1 MEAGVDRLTGVT
13 AEALTGRA
21 WRFAHAANPDDA
33 RAMSF
38 EPNGSIT
45 PLLHPNEARWR
56 IEQGVLFLMTIDGQD
71 SSRFDRAG
79 DSPGGPVLHG
89 RFMLDPG
96 SNIQFVLRPA
106 SWDERPKHPFRTS
119 LHLERQIRERGW
131 RIGDHTYGLPTIY
144 EEGIADLHIGKFT
157 SIADS
162 VVVALGDHR
171 MDTVSTYPFT
181 ALSRA
186 WPSRPQAPD
195 HTTKGDVVI
204 GSDVWIGANAFIAS
218 GVTIGDGAVIGASS
232 VVTRDVPPYAVI
244 GGNPGRIIRY
254 RFTPEQ
260 ISALLA
266 IRWWD
271 WPDETV
277 DRFLPLITGSD
288 IDAFI
293 AATREQPLLLTDAME
308 EETAA

>member
-1 MEAGVDRLTGVT
+1 MEAGVDRPTGLT

-21 WRFAHAANPDDA
+21 WRFSHAGNTHDA
-33 RAMSF
+33 RPMSF
-38 EPNGSIT
+38 EADGSIA

-56 IEQGVLFLMTIDGQD
+56 IDAGALVLMTADGQD
-71 SSRFDRAG
+71 SSLFDRAV
-79 DSPGGPVLHG
+79 DGPDGLELHG

-96 SNIQFVLRPA
+96 SNIQFALRQA
-106 SWDERPKHPFRTS
+106 RWDERPQHPFRTS
-119 LHLERQIRERGW
+119 LHLERHMRERGW
-131 RIGDHTYGLPTIY
+131 RIGDHTYGLPTIC

-157 SIADS
+157 SIAS
-162 VVVALGDHR
+162 GVVVALGDHR
-171 MDTVSTYPFT
+171 IDTVTTYPFRD
-181 ALSRA
+181 LRRA
-186 WPSRPQAPD
+186 WPSTPGTPD
-195 HTTKGDVVI
+195 HSTKGDVVI

-218 GVTIGDGAVIGASS
+218 GVTIGDGAVVGAAG
-232 VVTRDVPPYAVI
+232 VVTRDVPPYAIVA
-244 GGNPGRIIRY
+244 GNPSRIIRY